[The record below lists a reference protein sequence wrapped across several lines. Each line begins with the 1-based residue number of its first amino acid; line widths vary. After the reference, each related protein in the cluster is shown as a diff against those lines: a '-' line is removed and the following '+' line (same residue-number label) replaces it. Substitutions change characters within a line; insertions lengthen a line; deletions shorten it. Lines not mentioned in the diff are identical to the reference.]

1 MYEEKIIPNHT
12 VADLFG
18 NILNFGIGFFI
29 DSITELLWNLTNTVK
44 DTPQL
49 IEPQGPGTSKLDW
62 RYF

>member
-29 DSITELLWNLTNTVK
+29 DSITELLWNLTN
-44 DTPQL
+44 
-49 IEPQGPGTSKLDW
+49 IGGRW
-62 RYF
+62 YFW

>member
-29 DSITELLWNLTNTVK
+29 DSITELLWNLTTLQMLTDKRQTN
-44 DTPQL
+44 
-49 IEPQGPGTSKLDW
+49 
-62 RYF
+62 